1 MAGRRVYGS
10 LKSPATLKVLVNLF
24 EHDLDFEFV
33 SVDLDNG
40 EHKNKHFLSMNPFG
54 QVPVYED
61 RGIKQFE
68 SRAIIRCM
76 AHEYGKKGE
85 ELIYWDAKKQ
95 AVVANWI
102 DVEDHHFEPPALKLI
117 SELLVKPKKSFT
129 PDEGIVAEAEAEAE
143 LAKVLDVYEAR
154 LEKSKYL
161 ASEKYT
167 IVDLL
172 HLPNLQSL
180 MGTPAKKLIESRPRV
195 SSWCSDILAR
205 PAWAK
210 VLICRRRP
218 A

>member
-10 LKSPATLKVLVNLF
+10 LKSPATLKVLANLF

-33 SVDLDNG
+33 PVDLDNG

-61 RGIKQFE
+61 GGIKQFE

-102 DVEDHHFEPPALKLI
+102 DVEDHRFEPPALKLI
-117 SELLVKPKKSFT
+117 SELLIKPKKGFT
-129 PDEGIVAEAEAEAE
+129 PDEGIVAEAEAE

-172 HLPNLQSL
+172 HIPNLQSL
-180 MGTPAKKLIESRPRV
+180 TGTPAKKLIESRPRV

-210 VLICRRRP
+210 VLDMQKK
-218 A
+218 AQA

>member
-10 LKSPATLKVLVNLF
+10 LKSPATLKVLANLF

-33 SVDLDNG
+33 PVDLDNG

-61 RGIKQFE
+61 GGIKQFE

-117 SELLVKPKKSFT
+117 SELLIKPKKGFT
-129 PDEGIVAEAEAEAE
+129 PDEGIVAEAEAE

-172 HLPNLQSL
+172 HIPNLQSL
-180 MGTPAKKLIESRPRV
+180 TGTPAKKLIESRPRV

-210 VLICRRRP
+210 VLDMQKK
-218 A
+218 AQA